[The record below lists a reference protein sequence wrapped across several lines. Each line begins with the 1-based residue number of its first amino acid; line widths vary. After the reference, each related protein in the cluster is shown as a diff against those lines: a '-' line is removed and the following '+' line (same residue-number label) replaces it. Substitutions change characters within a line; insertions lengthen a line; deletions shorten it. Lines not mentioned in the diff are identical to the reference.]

1 MATLPEGLTQKD
13 IDRYAQ
19 LDAGIKKFAEEHKTL
34 NEKIKK
40 AHEDA
45 GLKGKMTLIYPS
57 EKYGSVIVD
66 LSEAKG
72 VDTEALEAKYPL
84 DKSPDYYTPKLDV
97 RKIPADIVAKF
108 RTVVTQR
115 LSIKTGS

>member
-1 MATLPEGLTQKD
+1 MAQLPEGLTQKD

-19 LDAGIKKFAEEHKTL
+19 LDAGLKKIADEHKVL

-45 GLKGKMTLIYPS
+45 GIGGKQTLIYPS

-66 LSEAKG
+66 LSVANG
-72 VDTEALEAKYPL
+72 VDTEAMEARYPQE
-84 DKSPDYYTPKLDV
+84 KNPEYYTPKLDTK
-97 RKIPADIVAKF
+97 KIPADIVQKF
-108 RTVVTQR
+108 RTVQTQR